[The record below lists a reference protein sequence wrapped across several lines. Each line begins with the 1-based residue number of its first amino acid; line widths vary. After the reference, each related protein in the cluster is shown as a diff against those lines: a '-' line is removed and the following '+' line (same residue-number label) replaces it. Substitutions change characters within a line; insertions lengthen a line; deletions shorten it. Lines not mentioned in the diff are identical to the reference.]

1 MLSYKTCTVN
11 SDKFRHKQKWL
22 LIPYILIFTLFFL
35 STAIVQALSSWENN
49 YDISSTEIIQGFLDD
64 DVNTSLNKKIQK
76 AKTLS
81 SLFIVNFSL
90 PQIIISYLQ
99 KTTGYTISKKMILRL

>member
-64 DVNTSLNKKIQK
+64 DVNTSLIKKYRKQK
-76 AKTLS
+76 LFRHY
-81 SLFIVNFSL
+81 SLLIFLYRKLLFPI
-90 PQIIISYLQ
+90 YQ
-99 KTTGYTISKKMILRL
+99 KQPDIPNQRR